1 MDSKSTAKRFHNNSC
16 IFHIMIHS
24 RNVFI
29 TLDANLSVENAL
41 ILCHN
46 TCFVGVSCTS
56 KNYNQEKHVSSTSV
70 LCIVL
75 GKVG

>member
-1 MDSKSTAKRFHNNSC
+1 MIYASIVNMICLLCCLLVNTWHVGYMDSKSTAKRFHNNSC

-46 TCFVGVSCTS
+46 TCFVGVS
-56 KNYNQEKHVSSTSV
+56 
-70 LCIVL
+70 
-75 GKVG
+75 